1 VVAPTGEPEQLT
13 VVGPLLI
20 VLATVACM
28 EGIAHSVHRWI
39 MHGPLGW
46 GWHKSHHEHD
56 HEGAF
61 EKNDLYAVVFSVL
74 SVGLF
79 ALGSR
84 LWPALWWIA
93 VGMSVYGLIYFIVHD
108 GLVHQRWPFRVVP
121 RRGYLRRL
129 YQAHRLHHAVEGRED
144 CVSFGFVYAPKVEI
158 LKARLAASGVLGR
171 RQSKHRDAWRPEAGE
186 T

>member
-28 EGIAHSVHRWI
+28 EGIAYSVHRWI

-79 ALGSR
+79 ALGSS

-129 YQAHRLHHAVEGRED
+129 YQAHRLHHAVDGRED

-158 LKARLAASGVLGR
+158 LKARLAASGVLGC
-171 RQSKHRDAWRPEAGE
+171 RQSKHRDAWRPDAGE